1 MGKEIEALIT
11 YNEVAIINRII
22 LYRKCKKKKKWL
34 SSYVEGLGLILRIYI
49 AIGEH
54 TVTKHK
60 AIIC

>member
-22 LYRKCKKKKKWL
+22 LYWKCKQKKHGCQ
-34 SSYVEGLGLILRIYI
+34 VMLGILGMILRIYI